1 MKKICIALALSIS
14 TIVLVFNTTN
24 VYAANNTGGKVLL
37 QIIKK
42 EKVSMDICVK
52 LR

>member
-24 VYAANNTGGKVLL
+24 VYAANNTGGNNIETVV
-37 QIIKK
+37 
-42 EKVSMDICVK
+42 ENE
-52 LR
+52 